1 MEVFHL
7 HKLIKDKDEKIND
20 FSRMFSN
27 FLGENHDVI
36 PKFTEYIEQNWYEYD
51 SDG

>member
-20 FSRMFSN
+20 FAKMFSN
-27 FLGENHDVI
+27 FLGENHEVI
-36 PKFTEYIEQNWYEYD
+36 PKITEYIE
-51 SDG
+51 